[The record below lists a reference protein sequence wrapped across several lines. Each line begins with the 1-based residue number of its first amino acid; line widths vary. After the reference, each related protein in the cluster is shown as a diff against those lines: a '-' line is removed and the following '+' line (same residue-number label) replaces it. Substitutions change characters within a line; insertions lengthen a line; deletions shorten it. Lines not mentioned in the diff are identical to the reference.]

1 MELRHLRYFVAVAEE
16 LHFGRA
22 AKRLHIT
29 QPPLSQQIQLLE
41 RELGV
46 KLLIRGRKVQLTEA
60 GRVLLEEAR
69 RTIDV
74 AERAARAARAAGAG
88 AAARLRIGYPATTLA
103 ELVPASFRAFAERF
117 PDVGI
122 EAVAGHTGGLLSAL
136 CDDQLDLAFLTMNG
150 HESEA
155 VCFKLLHREPLV
167 MAIPQDHPLAS
178 RAAVAMCDL
187 AEEPMILLPRALEPL
202 YEHLPN
208 VVLADTPAA
217 SLMVHE
223 AITLESA
230 YSAVAAGLAV
240 AVVVE
245 STARTIAVHGV
256 VHRPFAP
263 PQPALELGVAWP
275 HGRMST
281 AVRAFLLIVAE
292 LTAPRDPVR
301 HPLRFP
307 PYLPQRQP
315 ILTGNGT
322 GTG

>member
-60 GRVLLEEAR
+60 GRVFLEEAR
-69 RTIDV
+69 LTIDV

-88 AAARLRIGYPATTLA
+88 ATARLRIGYPAATLV

-136 CDDQLDLAFLTMNG
+136 RDEQLDLAFLTMNG
-150 HESEA
+150 PESEA

-167 MAIPQDHPLAS
+167 VAIPDDHPLTS
-178 RAAVAMCDL
+178 RAAVAMSDL

-202 YEHLPN
+202 HEHLPN
-208 VVLADTPAA
+208 VVLAETPTAP
-217 SLMVHE
+217 LMVHE
-223 AITLESA
+223 AITLEST

-240 AVVVE
+240 AVVAE
-245 STARTIAVHGV
+245 STARTMAVHGV
-256 VHRPFAP
+256 MHRPFAP
-263 PQPALELGVAWP
+263 PRPALELSVAWP

-281 AVRAFLLIVAE
+281 AVRSFLMVVAE
-292 LTAPRDPVR
+292 LAAPLDAANGSSPVAV
-301 HPLRFP
+301 
-307 PYLPQRQP
+307 LPR
-315 ILTGNGT
+315 
-322 GTG
+322 